1 MKKIETII
9 FIAVVLVMISIPGV
23 FTNIKSNQTS
33 KMDNRMLQEFP
44 SMDDEGFQ
52 KDVELYLSDRVGFRE
67 NMITLYQTLCDKVF
81 SKLVYPLYAY
91 GKDGHV
97 MMTHDL
103 TTFQHADVDQNYVE
117 NLGEYLKSLED
128 FCGSMGSEFLFF
140 LCPNK
145 ESIYPEY
152 FPDGYF
158 VKEQPNRSDRIAEA
172 LTKKKVPFIFPRELF
187 MELKNEELLY
197 NQKYDAAHWNDTGC
211 FYGNRE
217 IINYLGRS
225 FPTIGELEKEEFQI
239 NEVVQPYLK
248 NSYFRI
254 DERVPDYTLKKT
266 DSAEEPDVFSQI
278 ELTAP
283 QLHHQYYRN
292 TENQELPRIL
302 IFGDSYFEYVSKF
315 YLNHSFELM
324 SLHSDN
330 MKNAEYYIS
339 LFQPDIVIVEFVERV
354 LQVPNAIDDER
365 IAKRFPSGAYEE
377 KIEQGI
383 QIESYN
389 TRGNKFI
396 SVYGS
401 FDDLDQKMML
411 KAVVNEK
418 AYYAKRDGNTFCFTF
433 KREDILENHRIDFYK
448 CYEPEN

>member
-1 MKKIETII
+1 M
-9 FIAVVLVMISIPGV
+9 SSGH
-23 FTNIKSNQTS
+23 
-33 KMDNRMLQEFP
+33 
-44 SMDDEGFQ
+44 
-52 KDVELYLSDRVGFRE
+52 LSAC
-67 NMITLYQTLCDKVF
+67 T
-81 SKLVYPLYAY
+81 
-91 GKDGHV
+91 
-97 MMTHDL
+97 
-103 TTFQHADVDQNYVE
+103 
-117 NLGEYLKSLED
+117 GE
-128 FCGSMGSEFLFF
+128 
-140 LCPNK
+140 
-145 ESIYPEY
+145 
-152 FPDGYF
+152 
-158 VKEQPNRSDRIAEA
+158 V
-172 LTKKKVPFIFPRELF
+172 
-187 MELKNEELLY
+187 
-197 NQKYDAAHWNDTGC
+197 
-211 FYGNRE
+211 
-217 IINYLGRS
+217 
-225 FPTIGELEKEEFQI
+225 
-239 NEVVQPYLK
+239 
-248 NSYFRI
+248 
-254 DERVPDYTLKKT
+254 
-266 DSAEEPDVFSQI
+266 
-278 ELTAP
+278 
-283 QLHHQYYRN
+283 
-292 TENQELPRIL
+292 
-302 IFGDSYFEYVSKF
+302 

-396 SVYGS
+396 SVHGS